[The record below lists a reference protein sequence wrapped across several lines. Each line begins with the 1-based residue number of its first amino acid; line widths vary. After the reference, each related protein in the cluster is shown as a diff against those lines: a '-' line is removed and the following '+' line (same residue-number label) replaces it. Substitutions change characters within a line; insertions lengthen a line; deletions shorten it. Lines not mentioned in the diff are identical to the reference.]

1 MKKILYIYGLGG
13 STESET
19 RKALDELF
27 SPKGYTVVSVKYNQK
42 DPEAGIQE
50 LRNAVKEI
58 EPVAVIASSLGGF
71 FAMNLA
77 ALVPVI
83 LINPCLMPSVEL
95 PKLGE
100 SGKAFAKIENSMFKA
115 YRDCE
120 FPVHHLEK
128 RYGFFGT
135 RDELFS
141 YKEEFSKLFPAFD
154 FDGGHH
160 PTKENLRQML
170 PEILKCLS

>member
-1 MKKILYIYGLGG
+1 MG
-13 STESET
+13 SSPESET
-19 RKALDELF
+19 RKALNELL
-27 SPKGYTVVSVKYNQK
+27 SSKGYTVVSVKYNQK
-42 DPEAGIQE
+42 DPETGIQE
-50 LRNAVKEI
+50 LRDAVKEI
-58 EPVAVIASSLGGF
+58 DPVAIIASSLGGF

-100 SGKAFAKIENSMFKA
+100 SGKAFAKIETSLFKA

-135 RDELFS
+135 HDELFS

-154 FDGGHH
+154 FGGGHH

-170 PEILKCLS
+170 PEILNCLE